1 MNYEVAFK
9 SGHAPIRIDA
19 EASLSDI
26 LTCANSPVLFGCR
39 TGICGTCIARV
50 DAKGGILPPPSEDEK
65 DVLSLL
71 CPNEPKARLA
81 CQIKL
86 SADLTIE
93 PIKLTRD

>member
-39 TGICGTCIARV
+39 TGICGTCLSRV
-50 DAKGGILPPPSEDEK
+50 RGLQGGLPPPAADERESLEVNGAK
-65 DVLSLL
+65 TPDCRLL
-71 CPNEPKARLA
+71 C
-81 CQIKL
+81 QI
-86 SADLTIE
+86 DLTADIE
-93 PIKLTRD
+93 IEWMGEP